1 MPKPG
6 KISPVLE
13 HIRVASP
20 CNEDWDAM
28 DGNDEVR
35 FCSHCRRSVHN
46 LSAMTRERALELVA
60 RSEGRLCVR
69 YVRRNDG
76 SVATT
81 DAAPP
86 AVAFRFPAARHAA
99 GLLLASV
106 LTGAAPLVVPAAP
119 PNAQASSQQKTQ
131 SPATASGTGSVL
143 IQAADESGA
152 VIAGAD
158 VEIRSVGT
166 EWVMR
171 DKTDENGQAHF
182 GNLAFGDYEVLL
194 RYVGFLDF
202 TATVSVSDS
211 TTKTVNATPSVN
223 GDLSMGILVFPISKT
238 HDWVWHQT
246 ERTQIFTF
254 ESDPKML
261 ESANANAQPGRC
273 AASAEVQAQLGA
285 GNEPPGDDDTD
296 STNRLQK
303 APATPKAL
311 FDFIQ
316 ETYDEDLAL
325 PALHE
330 ALAAGVNPNFRDRFG
345 DTPLMVACRSI
356 ASPKII
362 AALLQAGS
370 DPNETNLFG
379 VTPSLYAALQG
390 DADTL
395 NVLIGAGAHIDAS
408 DSDGRTALMIAVFDG
423 RENFVKVLLDHG
435 ANVNARDNAGKSVCD
450 YLQDAWK
457 DAGGDK
463 RYLAIAAMLRH
474 AGALDAPQSLP
485 TDALPGNRP

>member
-1 MPKPG
+1 M
-6 KISPVLE
+6 
-13 HIRVASP
+13 H
-20 CNEDWDAM
+20 
-28 DGNDEVR
+28 GNDEVR
-35 FCSHCRRSVHN
+35 FCSHCNHSVHN
-46 LSAMTRERALELVA
+46 LSAMTREKALELVA
-60 RSEGRLCVR
+60 RSQGRLCVR
-69 YVRRNDG
+69 YVKRKDG

-131 SPATASGTGSVL
+131 SPAPASGTGSVL

-152 VIAGAD
+152 VIAEAD

-166 EWVMR
+166 EWVVR
-171 DKTDENGQAHF
+171 DKTDESGNAHF
-182 GNLAFGDYEVLL
+182 GSLSFGNYEVIVRAFG
-194 RYVGFLDF
+194 FADF
-202 TATVSVSDS
+202 TVTVSVSDS
-211 TTKTVNATPSVN
+211 TTKTVNAISTVN
-223 GDLSMGILVFPISKT
+223 GSTMGEMVFPISKT

-246 ERTQIFTF
+246 ERTQIFAF

-261 ESANANAQPGRC
+261 ESANADAQPGRC
-273 AASAEVQAQLGA
+273 AANAEVQAQLGA
-285 GNEPPGDDDTD
+285 GNEPPGDNDTD
-296 STNRLQK
+296 SANRLQK

-325 PALHE
+325 PALRE

-356 ASPKII
+356 ASPKIV

-370 DPNETNLFG
+370 DPNETNIFG
-379 VTPSLYAALQG
+379 ATPSLYAALQG

-408 DSDGRTALMIAVFDG
+408 DSDGRTPLMIAVFDG
-423 RENFVKVLLDHG
+423 RENFVKVLLEQG
-435 ANVNARDNAGKSVCD
+435 ANVNARDNVGKSVCD

-485 TDALPGNRP
+485 TDAFPSNRP